1 MSKKTHILN
10 VKLIIEKKKLFDYH
24 LKNNNIILN
33 YNYDFKNLKLEEIH
47 YKTFRILKE
56 YFYDQSCFDDY
67 TFDELKNLFLKE
79 KNFKINLSK
88 KHKSIFFKKNSFEKF
103 IRLFMKKGK
112 KKKAIKIL
120 TFSLYKFFQFFNLR
134 DFTYINTFQD
144 PNIFL
149 KKIFRDFQMYNFSF
163 FFNWIINFNKFIFFM
178 KILKTPKF
186 IKKKT
191 KKMYMLKPFKIL
203 KTIRSDHTLRYF
215 FLFSKTEFFSKP
227 LEYCLINSFFDTA
240 LNYKKSKF
248 SAFRNKTTFKVV
260 KLLREK

>member
-1 MSKKTHILN
+1 M
-10 VKLIIEKKKLFDYH
+10 
-24 LKNNNIILN
+24 
-33 YNYDFKNLKLEEIH
+33 
-47 YKTFRILKE
+47 
-56 YFYDQSCFDDY
+56 
-67 TFDELKNLFLKE
+67 
-79 KNFKINLSK
+79 
-88 KHKSIFFKKNSFEKF
+88 
-103 IRLFMKKGK
+103 
-112 KKKAIKIL
+112 
-120 TFSLYKFFQFFNLR
+120 YKFFQFFNLR
-134 DFTYINTFQD
+134 DFNYINTFLD

-203 KTIRSDHTLRYF
+203 KIIRPDHTLRYF

-227 LEYCLINSFFDTA
+227 FEHCLINSFFDTT

-248 SAFRNKTTFKVV
+248 STFRNKTTFKVV